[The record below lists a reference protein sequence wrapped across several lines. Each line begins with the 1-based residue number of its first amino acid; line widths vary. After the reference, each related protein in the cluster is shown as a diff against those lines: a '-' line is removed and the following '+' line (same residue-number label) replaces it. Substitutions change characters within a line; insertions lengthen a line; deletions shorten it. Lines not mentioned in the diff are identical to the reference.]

1 MTHFF
6 LGIAQWLEATT
17 FATALRESLLMFPI
31 VEGTH
36 LLALGVS
43 VGTIA
48 IVDLRLLGIT
58 MRQERVSDVMGQL
71 LPWSFGGF
79 IVMVVTGV
87 LLFWANATL
96 VYISPWFRLKMLL
109 LLLAGANVVMY
120 QLTIHQRIADWDQ
133 DPRPPMSARIA
144 GGCSL
149 LLWALVIAAGRTM
162 AYKL

>member
-1 MTHFF
+1 
-6 LGIAQWLEATT
+6 
-17 FATALRESLLMFPI
+17 MFPV

-109 LLLAGANVVMY
+109 LLLAGAN
-120 QLTIHQRIADWDQ
+120 LTLSQRTI
-133 DPRPPMSARIA
+133 PH
-144 GGCSL
+144 
-149 LLWALVIAAGRTM
+149 
-162 AYKL
+162 